1 MELPWAGFC
10 KLGRQNL
17 RVSIAV
23 EKMAR
28 PERDSAEGSLVVRV
42 KKLLRRSNCGLFSAL
57 GRCGKALGAGVF
69 PCASHVDRAK
79 VWCLSCVVVLGLVM
93 AGCGESA
100 VSLGAAPDEVESVLF
115 QAIGSGDLETVK
127 AEIARDASLLNQ
139 PEGGF
144 VQTPLH
150 KSIRANQLEI
160 ARYLIES
167 GAEVNVF
174 DNLNRTPL
182 ATAMD
187 VEAGPE
193 FIQLLEE
200 NGAVD

>member
-1 MELPWAGFC
+1 M
-10 KLGRQNL
+10 RMN
-17 RVSIAV
+17 
-23 EKMAR
+23 
-28 PERDSAEGSLVVRV
+28 
-42 KKLLRRSNCGLFSAL
+42 KLLRRSNFGLFSAW
-57 GRCGKALGAGVF
+57 GRRGYTPGSGAF
-69 PCASHVDRAK
+69 PGASRTYRATA
-79 VWCLSCVVVLGLVM
+79 WCLSSVFVLGLVL
-93 AGCGESA
+93 AGCGDST
-100 VSLGAAPDEVESVLF
+100 VSMGNAPEEVESVLF
-115 QAIGSGDLETVK
+115 QAIGSGDLDTVK

-150 KSIRANQLEI
+150 KAIRAKQLEI

-182 ATAMD
+182 AAAID
-187 VEAGPE
+187 VDAGTE
-193 FIQLLEE
+193 IVQLLEE